1 MGKIRGITQPLTLI
15 IALYD
20 DPVEERI
27 IARKT
32 ARLKKSRMQQKIFL
46 LLIWSHK
53 NSPFLK
59 DDVTKSAYTYL
70 SGACYIRQD
79 IHARKN
85 QKG

>member
-1 MGKIRGITQPLTLI
+1 MRKIRGITQLLTFI
-15 IALYD
+15 VALHN
-20 DPVEERI
+20 DPIEERI

-59 DDVTKSAYTYL
+59 DVVTKSAYTYF
-70 SGACYIRQD
+70 SGAYDIRQA
-79 IHARKN
+79 ILARKN